1 MSVPAPP
8 YGSFTP
14 RPGPL
19 RNGVGVVSFALGL
32 MVVFGLVAYAAWL
45 TIAALGAIG
54 TAAQHVAASP
64 IGPASVE
71 HGAVGQGA
79 TAQGATTQGA
89 TTQGATTQGAT
100 IPPAALPVTAT
111 PSGTTMPFDQLWIAT
126 DGNTIVAGAPT
137 VGASAETGEPVI
149 LVPVTLTNNGERDWN
164 PVSTSFVG
172 KLNRATVPESAEGDW
187 MYRSPIV
194 AHTSVT
200 LTKVFVGGPGQF
212 SLTASTPNGV
222 ALFSGRV

>member
-1 MSVPAPP
+1 VSAPASPYRFFGPQPRHLRPP
-8 YGSFTP
+8 HRFGGVSFT
-14 RPGPL
+14 
-19 RNGVGVVSFALGL
+19 LGL
-32 MVVFGLVAYAAWL
+32 LVAFGLVVYATWL
-45 TIAALGAIG
+45 GVAAL
-54 TAAQHVAASP
+54 TA
-64 IGPASVE
+64 VE
-71 HGAVGQGA
+71 DATQRVGS
-79 TAQGATTQGA
+79 TGATTRLA
-89 TTQGATTQGAT
+89 TALPETA
-100 IPPAALPVTAT
+100 PPAVAPT
-111 PSGTTMPFDQLWIAT
+111 PSGATMAFDQLWTAS

-137 VGASAETGEPVI
+137 VGTSMETGEPVI

-212 SLTASTPNGV
+212 SLTANTPNGV
-222 ALFSGRV
+222 ALFSGRI

>member
-8 YGSFTP
+8 YGSFAP

-19 RNGVGVVSFALGL
+19 RNGIGVVSFALGL
-32 MVVFGLVAYAAWL
+32 MVAFGLVAYAAWL
-45 TIAALGAIG
+45 GIAAMGAVG
-54 TAAQHVAASP
+54 TATQHVAGSA

-71 HGAVGQGA
+71 HESL
-79 TAQGATTQGA
+79 TQGA
-89 TTQGATTQGAT
+89 TNPVRA
-100 IPPAALPVTAT
+100 PLPVAAT
-111 PSGTTMPFDQLWIAT
+111 PSGTTMDFDQLWTAP

-137 VGASAETGEPVI
+137 VATSAETGEPVI
-149 LVPVTLTNNGERDWN
+149 LVPVTLTNNGDRDWN
-164 PVSTSFVG
+164 PESTSFVG
-172 KLNRATVPESAEGDW
+172 KVNRATVPESAEGDW

-194 AHTSVT
+194 PHTSVT

-212 SLTASTPNGV
+212 SLTASSPNGV